1 MVTGSLVCDN
11 PATATSVYRGPNQ
24 PNKADRGTLSTNATF
39 ELDGEHV
46 GTYSHIPDPD
56 ADQFEYNITI
66 LGSSGVQRHKA
77 RINRWEC
84 ARPQAFALVVRLREV
99 YVRVLGPHFR
109 RVA

>member
-1 MVTGSLVCDN
+1 ML
-11 PATATSVYRGPNQ
+11 ANQ
-24 PNKADRGTLSTNATF
+24 PNQAGGIMFMNATF

-56 ADQFEYNITI
+56 ADQFEYNIAI
-66 LGSSGVQRHKA
+66 LGSSGVQRHEA
-77 RINRWEC
+77 RVNRREC

-99 YVRVLGPHFR
+99 YVSLLGPHFR